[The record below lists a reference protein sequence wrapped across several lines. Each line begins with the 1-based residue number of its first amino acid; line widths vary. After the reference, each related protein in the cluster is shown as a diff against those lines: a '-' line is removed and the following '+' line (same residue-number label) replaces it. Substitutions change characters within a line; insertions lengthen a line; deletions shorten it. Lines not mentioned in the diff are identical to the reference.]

1 MDETASKKMMTIY
14 KVLHL
19 SSAHQL
25 SLHYES
31 KCNRMHGHNFKVEVW
46 ITGLVDEFGM
56 VVDFYIIK
64 NEVMKLD
71 HQNLNEFMD
80 HPTAENIAS
89 YLSDKLILLAP
100 DRIKKMKIRVWETNT
115 AFAEYSKEY

>member
-25 SLHYES
+25 SLPYES

-100 DRIKKMKIRVWETNT
+100 DRIKKMKIR
-115 AFAEYSKEY
+115 

>member
-25 SLHYES
+25 SLPYES